1 MQKPPEPKPNPFWLA
16 LFIFFASIFA
26 TIGAV
31 FVLTSV
37 YRLVSLMFGRYSS
50 YSCTYVSNGQ
60 QLTTPICEEKE
71 GRMTLARVFPSE
83 AIVFT
88 AIGFVLLVILGFIV
102 FRLYKRCFKYRF

>member
-16 LFIFFASIFA
+16 LFIFFAWIFA
-26 TIGAV
+26 LIGAV
-31 FVLTSV
+31 LGLSLA

-71 GRMTLARVFPSE
+71 GHMTLARVFPTE